1 MSSDKIREFKFKNE
15 YFTNKNENKFKQ
27 FTLELREIQNKLKF
41 NKPDTK
47 IYKNNMKRISF
58 PPISN
63 LNAKMFEK
71 NLKIKEK
78 FKSNLN
84 DKNINFNMKSSRN
97 NSKGKKN
104 IK

>member
-47 IYKNNMKRISF
+47 IYIKNMKLISI

-84 DKNINFNMKSSRN
+84 DKNININMKSSRN

>member
-41 NKPDTK
+41 NKPDIK
-47 IYKNNMKRISF
+47 IHKNNMKRISI
-58 PPISN
+58 PPINS

-78 FKSNLN
+78 FSSNLN
-84 DKNINFNMKSSRN
+84 DKNININMKSSRN

>member
-41 NKPDTK
+41 NKPDVK
-47 IYKNNMKRISF
+47 IYKNNMKHITIH
-58 PPISN
+58 PISN

-84 DKNINFNMKSSRN
+84 DKNININMKSSRN

>member
-1 MSSDKIREFKFKNE
+1 
-15 YFTNKNENKFKQ
+15 
-27 FTLELREIQNKLKF
+27 
-41 NKPDTK
+41 
-47 IYKNNMKRISF
+47 MKRISI

-97 NSKGKKN
+97 NSKGKK
-104 IK
+104 I